1 MCPQAC
7 AHFYN
12 DFRKLKRPPELQH
25 ESFYF
30 QRNITFLRNP
40 DVRDTMLN
48 LTLTALAPEF
58 EDFEPEDFQLWFQ
71 VNLAP
76 VMASLHPASL
86 VVIPSNISCVS
97 YSAM

>member
-1 MCPQAC
+1 
-7 AHFYN
+7 
-12 DFRKLKRPPELQH
+12 
-25 ESFYF
+25 
-30 QRNITFLRNP
+30 
-40 DVRDTMLN
+40 MLN